1 MNVPSPPQPPD
12 PSATAATQ
20 MGANVGSAEA
30 TTLMNQVNQVG
41 PYGGLNYTQRG
52 TQTVKTPLGNFDV
65 PQFTA
70 TQWYTPTGEQELKYQ
85 EATGLNIGEAGQAL
99 SGQIANTLANPIQ
112 LPGTP
117 DLSNESVDKQLYSEY
132 APMMNYELGNQKAQ
146 LESQLQA
153 QGATPG
159 SSAYNNA
166 MTLFNN
172 NAQQAWNS
180 MYMAGRGE
188 ATSEMQQNYQNRLNQ
203 AMTAYNQP
211 MQTVATLMGMGAPQS
226 QPLTTTPSANIA
238 PANYEQ
244 DVNQAYQNEMQA
256 YKEQVANQSATMGGI
271 FGTAGTIG
279 SALMSKF
286 LPSDERLKEGPDGG
300 EPVKVGELDNEL
312 PVYAYRFKDGGPTQ
326 IGLLAQEVEKMHPE
340 AVAYDRAGLR
350 HVDYGRAVMPM
361 GGAFGRAEGRRMPM
375 GGAFGMRG

>member
-1 MNVPSPPQPPD
+1 MGSQPSPPQAPD
-12 PSATAATQ
+12 PMATAAAQT
-20 MGANVGSAEA
+20 GANIGSAEA
-30 TTLMNQVNQVG
+30 TSLMNQVNQVG
-41 PYGGLNYTQRG
+41 PYGGLTYTQRG
-52 TQTVKTPLGNFDV
+52 TQTVKTPFGTFTV
-65 PQFTA
+65 PQSTA
-70 TQWYTPTGEQELKYQ
+70 TQWFTPVGQQQQNYTQ
-85 EATGLNIGEAGQAL
+85 ATGLNIGEAGQAL

-117 DLSNESVDKQLYSEY
+117 DYTNESVDKQLYSEY
-132 APMMNYELGNQKAQ
+132 APMMNYQLGNQKAQ

-211 MQTVATLMGMGAPQS
+211 LQTVATLMGGGAPQS
-226 QPLTTTPSANIA
+226 QALTTTPSVNIA

-256 YKEQVANQSATMGGI
+256 YKEQVANQSSTMGGI
-271 FGTAGTIG
+271 FGTLGTLG
-279 SALMSKF
+279 SVAMKF
-286 LPSDERLKEGPDGG
+286 LPSDERLKEGPAGG
-300 EPVKVGELDNEL
+300 APVKVGELDNEL

-326 IGLLAQEVEKMHPE
+326 IGLMAQEVEKMHPG
-340 AVAYDRAGLR
+340 AVARDETGMR

-361 GGAFGRAEGRRMPM
+361 GGAFRRATMPM
-375 GGAFGMRG
+375 MGDTFGMRG